1 MQEVPCA
8 HSRTLPDILFG
19 KRSHI
24 LLADNPGFRKARE
37 LGPGGCM
44 VINAHEAEQQ
54 QYAAATAIHINT
66 LRILIS
72 SLLPLAAKNARNPKL
87 WMEELEQLAIMS
99 ADYAKF
105 EAAGAVNPELMKAA
119 VMGALEETLGAA
131 KRSLEV
137 VSA

>member
-1 MQEVPCA
+1 
-8 HSRTLPDILFG
+8 
-19 KRSHI
+19 
-24 LLADNPGFRKARE
+24 
-37 LGPGGCM
+37 M
-44 VINAHEAEQQ
+44 VVNAHEAEQQ

-105 EAAGAVNPELMKAA
+105 EAAGAVNPELERA
-119 VMGALEETLGAA
+119 VSCLRRA
-131 KRSLEV
+131 KQTIHASISDVQGSR
-137 VSA
+137 